1 MGHVLESLQKKE
13 VTEMDLRG
21 KLAIVTGAMQG
32 IGAGISRVLAK
43 NGATVV
49 LTDISPGVNQT
60 AESLQEFGVRAYSYV
75 MDVTDEEQVSNVIKK
90 IQGDHGS
97 IDILVNNAGIYPRR
111 KLIDM
116 DEDFLKKM
124 FDINIFGMFRCS
136 KSVLPSMM
144 ERCKGKIIN
153 MSSVTGPLVGAPS
166 GGQTAYAST
175 KAAVIGF
182 TKALALEVAQ
192 YHINV
197 NCVLPGYI
205 YSPSVFELRG
215 SKSQEDSIEKMREF
229 GYKVPFGYQGSSEDV
244 GNLVSFL
251 ASDLSDYLT
260 GSEIVIDG
268 GNILQ
273 EEYLGPYKPKKQDLS

>member
-1 MGHVLESLQKKE
+1 MNL
-13 VTEMDLRG
+13 DG

-32 IGAGISRVLAK
+32 IGAGISRVLAEH
-43 NGATVV
+43 GATVV
-49 LTDISPGVNQT
+49 LTDISPRVNKT
-60 AESLQEFGVRAYSYV
+60 AKSIQEYGGKAFSKL
-75 MDVTDEEQVSNVIKK
+75 MDVSDGEQVSNVIKR
-90 IQGDHGS
+90 IQEDRGP
-97 IDILVNNAGIYPRR
+97 IEILVNNAGIYPRR

-124 FDINIFGMFRCS
+124 FDVNIFGMFRCS
-136 KSVLPSMM
+136 KAVLPSMM
-144 ERCKGKIIN
+144 EKCKGKIIN

-205 YSPSVFELRG
+205 FSPSAFELRG
-215 SKSQEDSIEKMREF
+215 SKSEEKSIEKMREF
-229 GYKVPFGYQGSSEDV
+229 GYKIPFGYQGSPEDV

-273 EEYLGPYKPKKQDLS
+273 EEYLGPYKPEKPDLS